1 MTKDLQKIPTGWK
14 KVKLGEVCKV
24 KGGYAFKSTD
34 FIDYGIPLIKI
45 TNINGNKVLIENA
58 DTYIESSKI
67 NLFKEF
73 IVQEGDIL
81 IALSGATVG
90 KIGKVFTNVIGLLNQ
105 RVGTFLPDYLELSK
119 DFLFYLLNQNNFLM
133 YILNNSPSSA
143 QPNISPQFIGDFE
156 VILPPL
162 LEQEKIAE
170 ILETVD
176 NAIEKTDKFIE
187 KYKRMKQ
194 GLMQELL
201 TKGIDSN
208 WQIRSE
214 KTHKFK
220 DSPLG
225 RIPADWEVKNISEV
239 IENLLNGTW
248 GDEKDISDNCYP
260 IIRSTEID
268 RYGRIN
274 LESADVRKV
283 DKKLLDRFALKNFDI
298 LIVASS
304 GSQDLIGRVALF
316 KTNLDNNKFLFSNFM
331 LRVRTTGTLKPIF
344 LYYFLNSDR
353 YKNFIQTFQETTTG
367 LRNFPKKDFLK
378 LTVSLPPLLEQERI
392 ASALSQ
398 VDAVIE
404 KETAYRDKLSRIKQ
418 GLMEDLLTGKVRVTA
433 LLKNN
438 QYQKEVL

>member
-1 MTKDLQKIPTGWK
+1 MTKDLQKIPAGWK
-14 KVKLGEVCKV
+14 KVKLGEVLNLKN
-24 KGGYAFKSTD
+24 GKSPNL
-34 FIDYGIPLIKI
+34 IDSGDYVVYGSNGQIGF
-45 TNINGNKVLIENA
+45 TNEYFLDG
-58 DTYIESSKI
+58 T
-67 NLFKEF
+67 F
-73 IVQEGDIL
+73 IL
-81 IALSGATVG
+81 IG
-90 KIGKVFTNVIGLLNQ
+90 
-105 RVGTFLPDYLELSK
+105 RVGASGEISLISGKSWASDNCLIGECKSYTTPAFMYHLLTFLDLK
-119 DFLFYLLNQNNFLM
+119 KFITQT
-133 YILNNSPSSA
+133 A
-143 QPNISPQFIGDFE
+143 QPLLTQSFLATISISF
-156 VILPPL
+156 PPIH
-162 LEQEKIAE
+162 EQEKIAE